1 MPRRDSE
8 DKVGIIAWGAVFVVV
23 GRPVLASQMNAPA
36 NAFGVL
42 SALSVVIFA
51 GQIRLQQIALSHLL
65 RRVATTGIA
74 RHFPMKQSGIRVSIG
89 SVELLERGL
98 IHGETL
104 RKNPPSSSVSAV
116 ASAVADNVISYWD
129 YIEKAKESFEKGLIT
144 QEEYEDLKQ
153 TWLKKLKDT

>member
-74 RHFPMKQSGIRVSIG
+74 IHFPMKQSGIRVSIG

-104 RKNPPSSSVSAV
+104 RKNPPSSSVSVV
-116 ASAVADNVISYWD
+116 ASAVADENVIS
-129 YIEKAKESFEKGLIT
+129 IEIPLRKRKILLKG
-144 QEEYEDLKQ
+144 DS
-153 TWLKKLKDT
+153 